1 MNAMDVTTRRGTV
14 TRVSVAELAI
24 TVRGDETGV
33 DVEFC
38 WTSFWS
44 RYPHQ
49 RPEVGDAAEIVCR
62 ARDGGLYGLR
72 LTERARLTRG
82 NGDVQATM
90 ASERT
95 VA

>member
-1 MNAMDVTTRRGTV
+1 MSAMDVATRRGTV

-62 ARDGGLYGLR
+62 ARDGGPIGFR
-72 LTERARLTRG
+72 LTERAMNPRG